1 MNIDAGQSRRVLITA
16 HRIDMAAESGLLG
29 DGVIDDHQNHQDE
42 ARDRERGTGT
52 SGAKQ
57 PGQIANDNSA
67 QCDADHNRPQRF
79 FICMQFIRTG
89 ALTKLCVTK
98 KCDSEDAQQQRGV
111 VHSRK
116 GRAPLRQMTGAE
128 PFQFRRSGDGDG
140 VGDPDDS
147 AAENHHAAQGSDKTG
162 NTHLCHPEA
171 VPCANQNTD
180 SHAQQHRCPPGEIP
194 FLECDGHD
202 HSAETGNGTDGQ
214 VNLTDDND
222 HQHTNSQNQHV
233 RITRQKI
240 LEIGGGN
247 HFSARGNIEENDQ
260 CNQRDYHRVFMQVV
274 SQHFFNFVHK
284 TIPSFPSL

>member
-1 MNIDAGQSRRVLITA
+1 
-16 HRIDMAAESGLLG
+16 MAPKSGFLG
-29 DGVIDDHQNHQDE
+29 DGVIDHHQNHQNQAGDWE
-42 ARDRERGTGT
+42 GGTGT

-57 PGQIANDNSA
+57 PGQITDYTRTQYDS
-67 QCDADHNRPQRF
+67 DYNRPQGLL
-79 FICMQFIRTG
+79 ICMQFIYTG
-89 ALTKLCVTK
+89 VLAKLCVDD
-98 KCDSEDAQQQRGV
+98 KCDGEDAQQQRGV

-116 GRAPLRQMTGAE
+116 SRAPLRQMTGTK
-128 PFQFRRSGDGDG
+128 PFQFRRSGDGDR
-140 VGDPDDS
+140 VGNPDDR
-147 AAENHHAAQGSDKTG
+147 AAENHHAAQGGDKTG
-162 NTHLCHPEA
+162 NAHLCHPEA
-171 VPCANQNTD
+171 VPCANQHTD

-202 HSAETGNGTDGQ
+202 HSAETGNGTNGQ
-214 VNLTDDND
+214 VDLADDDD
-222 HQHTNSQNQHV
+222 HQHTDGQNQHI

-274 SQHFFNFVHK
+274 SQHFFDFVHK